1 MDENT
6 RFQIASMSKFT
17 AATAVGVLVECGVN
31 PCSHAGTITW
41 FREWATQQSSVLASP
56 RPLLRLMDGE
66 SGGARVS
73 FASQSEAAGCRRRSG

>member
-1 MDENT
+1 MAVDENT

-17 AATAVGVLVECGVN
+17 AATAVGLFVDRGVN

-56 RPLLRLMDGE
+56 RPLLRLMDG
-66 SGGARVS
+66 GRGPK
-73 FASQSEAAGCRRRSG
+73 C